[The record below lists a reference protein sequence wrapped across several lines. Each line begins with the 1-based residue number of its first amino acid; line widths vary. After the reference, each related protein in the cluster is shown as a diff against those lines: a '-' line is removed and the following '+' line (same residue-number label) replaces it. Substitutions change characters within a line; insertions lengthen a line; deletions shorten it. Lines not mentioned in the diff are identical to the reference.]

1 MPSTGEDFARLY
13 DDHVWNVYGFFGYRV
28 GSRQEAEDLTQLTF
42 EKALRSF
49 RKFDERRASFGT
61 WIMTIAKNALVD
73 YYRSDR
79 SSRQEPLGDPA
90 EAESVM
96 AGTEVEDEPR
106 LGISPELEAA
116 LGKLGDR
123 EREVI
128 ALRFGGDMTGM
139 EIAELTGLS
148 VANVQQILSRTL
160 RRLRSEL
167 EGTEV
172 ASRQRFA
179 AGESGADD

>member
-1 MPSTGEDFARLY
+1 MSERSGEAFARLY
-13 DDHVWNVYGFFGYRV
+13 DDHVWTVYGFFGYRV

-49 RKFDERRASFGT
+49 RKFDERRASFAT
-61 WIMTIAKNALVD
+61 WVMTIARNALVD

-79 SSRQEPLGDPA
+79 SSLQEPIGDRDA
-90 EAESVM
+90 AES
-96 AGTEVEDEPR
+96 APSGEHIEDEPS

-116 LGKLGDR
+116 LGKLNDR

-128 ALRFGGDMTGM
+128 ALRFGGDMTGI
-139 EIAELTGLS
+139 EIARLTGLS

-167 EGTEV
+167 EGSEIAR
-172 ASRQRFA
+172 ASGNPPPA
-179 AGESGADD
+179 